1 MAVRQSRNVVG
12 PSATFNLDTQAGNTL
27 VVILSANPTG
37 IGSVTL
43 TDSKG
48 NSTTGTRKVNYTGGG
63 GISSLT
69 IWVLENITGAG
80 ASHTLSVSG
89 VDQSDFCAITI
100 AEISLAPASSYDSA
114 VTATVRDTDGT
125 PYTLTTGTPSQDSE
139 LLFAIITSEGS
150 TALDYSASGWTRI
163 HQIADFTTYWGQAV
177 FTKTAGTSAE
187 NFSAT
192 ATGGSS
198 TMLIAAVGIK
208 QLAFPVVQPFEQQTA
223 SVGGTVTFSPSYT
236 GSPTSYQW
244 NRNGSIIS
252 GATSASYT
260 IPAVSA
266 VDNGAVYSVTA
277 TNSLGTSVEV
287 GSRLFVRNLNTGKGR
302 ASRGWAYQRHQ
313 LGIVTPLVVQDRDD
327 WGGAATGN
335 WFSLSAPA
343 LATRYVPGGGAFDP
357 SIFDPAIFDA
367 PMLTQTLA
375 GVTQAATAAGSGAV
389 LSLTAAQTLA
399 GVTQTATAAAAAALV
414 AAQTLAGV
422 TQAATAATT
431 ATAAATQ
438 TLAGVTQTATASAGA
453 AVAATQTLAGLSQT
467 ATAAAVEKLAAAQ
480 TLAGVTQTATA
491 TSAFGLIAAQTLAGV
506 TQTATLAAGEAATAS
521 QTLAGVTQAATA
533 VGVPALSA
541 TQQLAGVTQAA
552 TATVSTVLNIVAAQ
566 TLAGVTQAS
575 TAVARVV
582 ATAAQ
587 TLDGV
592 TQSATAIHALAS
604 AAAAQTLAAVSQTA
618 AAQAIVKATATQT
631 LDNVAQTAT
640 GTSPPLS
647 GIFASQQLAGVT
659 QTATATETVKAAATQ
674 QLLGV
679 VSTATAAVLEKL
691 QAAQTLA
698 GVSQS
703 AAANHGQLSLD
714 AAQTLAGVS
723 QTATAIGIK
732 GITGAQVLDG
742 VVQTATAVR
751 ISGFSGLQVLDNVV
765 QLALVRHELS
775 IETNARTYLVRA
787 EDREVDGVHHEDRRY
802 GIIAQLRDYIPAD
815 QSRMYDNAAP

>member
-1 MAVRQSRNVVG
+1 MAVRQSGSQVG
-12 PSATFNLDTQAGNTL
+12 PSATFNLATQVGNTL
-27 VVILSANPTG
+27 VAILTASPTN

-43 TDSKG
+43 NDSKG
-48 NSTTGTRKVNYTGGG
+48 NSVTGARKVNYSTGG
-63 GISSLT
+63 ITSIT
-69 IWVLENITGAG
+69 IWVLENIANAG
-80 ASHTLSVSG
+80 ASHTLSCSG
-89 VDQSDFCAITI
+89 VDLPDFCTFTI
-100 AEISLAPASSYDSA
+100 AEVSLAPASSYDSA
-114 VTATVRDTDGT
+114 VTATARDTDGS
-125 PYTLTTGTPSQDSE
+125 PYTLTTGTPSQGGD
-139 LLFAIITSEGS
+139 LIFGVLTSEGS

-163 HQIADFTTYWGQAV
+163 HQNGDFTTYWGQAV
-177 FTKTAGTSAE
+177 FTKSAGTTAE
-187 NFSAT
+187 TLSAT
-192 ATGGSS
+192 ATGGAA
-198 TMLIAAVGIK
+198 TQLLAAVGIK
-208 QLAFPVVQPFEQQTA
+208 QLSFPVVQPFEQKTA
-223 SVGGTVTFSPSYT
+223 SVGDSVTFSPSYT

-244 NRNGSIIS
+244 KRNGSIIS
-252 GATSASYT
+252 GATSSSYT
-260 IPAVSA
+260 VSTVTA
-266 VDNGAVYSVTA
+266 VDNGAVFSVVA
-277 TNSLGTSVEV
+277 TNSLGSSVEV
-287 GSRLFVRNLNTGKGR
+287 GTPLFVRDLNTGKGR
-302 ASRGWAYQRHQ
+302 GMRGWMYQRHQ
-313 LGIVTPLVVQDRDD
+313 LGITTPVIVQDRDD
-327 WGGAATGN
+327 WGAAAFDD
-335 WFSLSAPA
+335 WVSLSAPS
-343 LATRYVPGGGAFDP
+343 LATRYVPGGDTFDP
-357 SIFDPAIFDA
+357 NIFDPAIFDA
-367 PMLTQTLA
+367 VPLA
-375 GVTQAATAAGSGAV
+375 QQLDSVAQSATVAGSGAS
-389 LSLTAAQTLA
+389 LSITATQTLD

-453 AVAATQTLAGLSQT
+453 AVAATQTLAGVSQT
-467 ATAAAVEKLAAAQ
+467 ATATAVDQLAAAQ

-491 TSAFGLIAAQTLAGV
+491 TSAFGVIAAQTLAGV
-506 TQTATLAAGEAATAS
+506 TQAATLAAGEAAAAT
-521 QTLAGVTQAATA
+521 QTLAGVTQTATA

-541 TQQLAGVTQAA
+541 TQTLAGVTQTA

-582 ATAAQ
+582 ATATQ

-618 AAQAIVKATATQT
+618 TAQATVKATATQT
-631 LDNVAQTAT
+631 LDNVTQTAT

-703 AAANHGQLSLD
+703 AAADHGQLSLD